1 MVTNTVIAD
10 IATAA
15 ITNAIGSAAQAAA
28 TGGNIWQAAE
38 KGFVSGGLSAGVSDV
53 AQPLLQ
59 EAGLSADAAKQL
71 LQQNQA
77 EQAQQQNQQ
86 AAQDPVLQMQQ
97 KELALKEKELE
108 DKKFLEIEKLKTQ
121 GVIVTPASL
130 RIAENVTLILPL
142 H

>member
-1 MVTNTVIAD
+1 MPAVAIVVDAVITSTVADAVATVVTNTVIAD

-59 EAGLSADAAKQL
+59 EAGLSADAAKAL
-71 LQQNQA
+71 A
-77 EQAQQQNQQ
+77 D
-86 AAQDPVLQMQQ
+86 AAQLQIGPGGSVCGA
-97 KELALKEKELE
+97 ALL
-108 DKKFLEIEKLKTQ
+108 
-121 GVIVTPASL
+121 
-130 RIAENVTLILPL
+130 
-142 H
+142 